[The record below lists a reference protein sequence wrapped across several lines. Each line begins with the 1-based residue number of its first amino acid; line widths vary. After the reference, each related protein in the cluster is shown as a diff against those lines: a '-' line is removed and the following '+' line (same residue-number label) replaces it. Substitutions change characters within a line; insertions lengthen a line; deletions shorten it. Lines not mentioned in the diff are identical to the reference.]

1 MTESTSDIRC
11 IRPVTPTL
19 LGLLALAGFGP
30 LLAQFF
36 YNLWQYDTYQF
47 FPLALAGAGLL
58 AWRGLQE
65 VQRPINAGS
74 AWIQVPLVMG
84 TLGLL
89 GAASVLWSPWMGA
102 AAFLL
107 ALLAT
112 AWGIGGWRLFKKIFP
127 AWLVLLTVLPP
138 PLKLDARFALM
149 LQEWATAGSSRVL
162 GLLGVPHRLSGMII
176 EIPGQRLLVEEA
188 CSGINSVLFMTS
200 ACIFYVLWRRRS
212 VVFLVIVY
220 AFTIGCVLLG
230 NLLRITSGAWVLFNY
245 QIDLFAGWKHE
256 ALGLVLTATY
266 LGFIILA
273 DAILAR
279 ILIDRRVQRET
290 PQVDDNADPILD
302 GIYFQFGLKFLAIVL
317 VFFGLV
323 QFVRGWDFHF
333 RKENARRINPAW
345 MDGAAKFSLP
355 QEIDGWKL
363 ISDVKPVPKRAAFE
377 DGVFSHIWQFEKGG
391 ARATISFDYP
401 FFGYHDVTVCYH
413 NAGWVID
420 ETKLQRASSDNSMIP
435 CMEVVLTRE
444 GGLKADLLYSTV
456 DETGAW
462 LEEPGKRS
470 PYDEKGKPLREGN
483 LAARLTHRMRQ
494 MPYANKAYDDA
505 INYRIQILA
514 AARGGLGAEQRRQV
528 ERLFRQARVLIAEQF
543 IVPIATP
550 TPTPKIAPTYEPLPN
565 STPDATSKA
574 LEAAQKENSDERS
587 SASEATQKALQ
598 SAIKES
604 SEERASAPDATQKA
618 LQSAIR
624 DRKEAEEKQAIEKKG
639 TKSPS
644 E

>member
-1 MTESTSDIRC
+1 MTESTSDVRYA
-11 IRPVTPTL
+11 RPLTPTI
-19 LGLLALAGFGP
+19 LGLIALAGFGP

-47 FPLALAGAGLL
+47 FPLALAGAGFL

-65 VQRPINAGS
+65 VQRPLKSGS
-74 AWIQVPLVMG
+74 AWLQFPLTLAV
-84 TLGLL
+84 LGLL
-89 GAASVLWSPWMGA
+89 GTASVLWSPWMGA

-112 AWGIGGWRLFKKIFP
+112 AWWVGGWRLFKKTFP

-149 LQEWATAGSSRVL
+149 LQEWATVGSSRVL
-162 GLLGVPHRLSGMII
+162 GLLGVPHRLSGTII

-220 AFTIGCVLLG
+220 AFTIACVLAG
-230 NLLRITSGAWVLFNY
+230 NLVRITSGAWILFNY

-256 ALGLVLTATY
+256 AIGLVLTATY

-279 ILIDRRVQRET
+279 ILIDRRVQREQ
-290 PQVDDNADPILD
+290 PQVDKDAEPILD
-302 GIYFQFGLKFLAIVL
+302 GIYLKFGCKFLAIVL
-317 VFFGLV
+317 VFLGAV
-323 QFVRGWDFHF
+323 QLVRGWDFHST
-333 RKENARRINPAW
+333 KEKTRRINPAW
-345 MDGAAKFSLP
+345 MDGSAKFSLP
-355 QEIDGWKL
+355 QEIDGWRL
-363 ISDVKPVPKRAAFE
+363 ISDARPVPKRAAFE

-401 FFGYHDVTVCYH
+401 FFGYHDVTVCYN

-420 ETKLQRASSDNSMIP
+420 GRKLQRASTENNMIP
-435 CMEVVLTRE
+435 SMEVVLTRE

-483 LAARLTHRMRQ
+483 LSARLTHRMRQ
-494 MPYANKAYDDA
+494 MPYANEAYDDA

-514 AARGGLGAEQRRQV
+514 AARGGLGTEQRRQV
-528 ERLFRQARVLIAEQF
+528 ERLFRLARVLIAEQF
-543 IVPIATP
+543 IVPSANP
-550 TPTPKIAPTYEPLPN
+550 TPTPKITPTYEPLPN

-574 LEAAQKENSDERS
+574 LE
-587 SASEATQKALQ
+587 

-604 SEERASAPDATQKA
+604 SEAKVSAPDATQKA
-618 LQSAIR
+618 LQNAIR
-624 DRKEAEEKQAIEKKG
+624 DRKEAEKNEAIKKEESKTKTKQE
-639 TKSPS
+639 
-644 E
+644 

>member
-1 MTESTSDIRC
+1 MSESTYDVRYP
-11 IRPVTPTL
+11 RPLTPTL
-19 LGLLALAGFGP
+19 LGLIALAGFGP

-47 FPLALAGAGLL
+47 FPLALAGAGTL

-65 VQRPINAGS
+65 VQRPLKPGS
-74 AWIQVPLVMG
+74 MWLQFPL
-84 TLGLL
+84 TLAVLVLL

-112 AWGIGGWRLFKKIFP
+112 AWWVGGWRLFKKIFS

-149 LQEWATAGSSRVL
+149 LQEWATTGSSRVL
-162 GLLGVPHRLSGMII
+162 GLLGVPHRLTGMII

-200 ACIFYVLWRRRS
+200 ACVFYVLWRRRS

-220 AFTIGCVLLG
+220 ALTIGCVLAG
-230 NLLRITSGAWVLFNY
+230 NLVRITSGAWILFNY

-279 ILIDRRVQRET
+279 ILIDRRVNREQ
-290 PQVDDNADPILD
+290 PHVDKDAEPILE
-302 GIYFQFGLKFLAIVL
+302 GIYFQGWLKFLAILFVL
-317 VFFGLV
+317 LGAV
-323 QFVRGWDFHF
+323 QLVRGWDFHSG
-333 RKENARRINPAW
+333 KEKARRINPTW
-345 MDGAAKFSLP
+345 MDGSAKFSLP

-401 FFGYHDVTVCYH
+401 FFGYHDVRVCYH

-420 ETKLQRASSDNSMIP
+420 GTKLQRASTENNMIP

-456 DETGAW
+456 DETGTW

-483 LAARLTHRMRQ
+483 LSARLTHRMRQ
-494 MPYANKAYDDA
+494 MPYANEAYDDA

-528 ERLFRQARVLIAEQF
+528 ERLFRLARVLIAEQF
-543 IVPIATP
+543 IVPSVTTTP
-550 TPTPKIAPTYEPLPN
+550 TPQIAPTYEPLPN
-565 STPDATSKA
+565 STPDATNKA
-574 LEAAQKENSDERS
+574 LE
-587 SASEATQKALQ
+587 SAM
-598 SAIKES
+598 KES
-604 SEERASAPDATQKA
+604 SETSLSAPDATQKA
-618 LQSAIR
+618 LQNAIR
-624 DRKEAEEKQAIEKKG
+624 DRKEAEENEAIEKEERK
-639 TKSPS
+639 TKSK
-644 E
+644 